1 MNFLDP
7 LGQQNSGTGG
17 RQPSAAITVFQL
29 PMRKMCL
36 WLSLNLL
43 LFSSQSAAAETRLE
57 FQRDIEPV
65 LTKAGCNSGACHG
78 SFQGRGGLRLSLL
91 GYDPVADHETL
102 FLSGRGR
109 RVNTATP
116 EESLILR
123 KAAARIPHG
132 GGQRLPPDSEGFR
145 LLRDYITQGLIRPTA
160 SDPLLQTLTV
170 VPEKISLGIGDK
182 SSLKVRARWT
192 DGVERD
198 VTVLSLF
205 DAQNRQIVEID
216 SRGMVTPLQPGL
228 SAVTAR
234 FGGQVAVVPIAVPY
248 GAASPLNDFAPH
260 NPIDQFAATVW
271 QQLGIAPAGLA
282 DDSEFLRR
290 VYLDLIGVLPTAQEV
305 RAFTADQSSDK
316 RKRIVDDL
324 LERPEYVD
332 LWSLRYSDLFRVHS
346 RFLDDKGVA
355 SFRGWI
361 RQSVRENKPLT
372 QWATELLVAQGNLF
386 TSGPVAYYFVDDKP
400 EELAETTAQVFLG
413 IRLQCAKC
421 HHHPNEVWGQDDYYG
436 LAAFFTRVV
445 KKDTL
450 DQGRFGGAR
459 AVRPVSHDVPGRQ
472 LAVAAPAK
480 VLGQRQPAVLAVP
493 DDIRRDLAIWIT
505 ARDNPYFARNF
516 ANRYWGWLIGRGLVE
531 PVDDQRATNPPSHPE
546 LLAFLERELI
556 ESNYDPKH
564 LIRLVCQSAVYQ
576 RACEL
581 TPTRDAD
588 GMLLTHRVPRRLPA
602 ELLLD
607 AVNQVCGT
615 HEGFAGM
622 PEATRATELPD
633 PSVPSHFLTTFGRPL
648 RNSPCDCAR
657 SSLPDLGQALLML
670 NSPSLHDKL
679 KHPEGRLAKFVEAN
693 RTDDEMMDDV
703 YLAAFARLPLPDE
716 RLAIRDLLSGQTVK
730 AEFWQ
735 DLMWTL
741 INSAE
746 FAFQH

>member
-1 MNFLDP
+1 MSLCNFLAF
-7 LGQQNSGTGG
+7 LILSVA
-17 RQPSAAITVFQL
+17 SASAQTAI
-29 PMRKMCL
+29 
-36 WLSLNLL
+36 
-43 LFSSQSAAAETRLE
+43 E

-91 GYDPVADHETL
+91 GYDAAADYETL
-102 FLSGRGR
+102 FLSARGR
-109 RVNTATP
+109 RVNTGSP
-116 EESLILR
+116 QDSLMLR

-132 GGQRLPPDSEGFR
+132 GGQRLAADSAEFQ
-145 LLRDYITQGLIRPTA
+145 LIANYIAQGLIRPTA
-160 SDPLLQTLTV
+160 SDALLEKLTV
-170 VPEKISLGIGDK
+170 VPEKMSLDK
-182 SSLKVRARWT
+182 SDRASLKVMARWS
-192 DGVERD
+192 DGVERE
-198 VTVLSLF
+198 VTSLALF
-205 DAQNRQIVEID
+205 DTVNRQMLQVD
-216 SRGMVTPLQPGL
+216 ARGNVTANESGL
-228 SAVTAR
+228 SAVTVR
-234 FGGQVAVVPIAVPY
+234 FGGQVAVVPVAISH
-248 GAASPLNDFAPH
+248 GASMPLNDFTPL
-260 NPIDQFAATVW
+260 NPIDQFAATTW
-271 QQLGIAPAGLA
+271 QQVGVVPAGLA
-282 DDSEFLRR
+282 DDYEFLRR
-290 VYLDLIGVLPTAQEV
+290 VFVDLIGVLPTAEEV
-305 RAFTADQSSDK
+305 LAFAADASHDK
-316 RKRIVDDL
+316 RKKVIDQL

-386 TSGPVAYYFVDDKP
+386 TTGPVAYYFVDEKP

-459 AVRPVSHDVPGRQ
+459 AIRPVSQDVPSRQ

-493 DDIRRDLAIWIT
+493 DDIRRDLATWIT
-505 ARDNPYFARNF
+505 ARDNPFFARNF

-531 PVDDQRATNPPSHPE
+531 PVDDQRATNPPSHPQ
-546 LLAFLERELI
+546 LLDFLERELV

-564 LIRLVCQSAVYQ
+564 LIRLICQSAVYQ
-576 RACEL
+576 RASEL
-581 TPTRDAD
+581 TPVRDAD
-588 GMLLTHRVPRRLPA
+588 GMLLTHRVPRRFTA
-602 ELLLD
+602 EVLLD

-615 HEGFAGM
+615 NEGFTGM
-622 PEATRATELPD
+622 PETTRATQLPD

-657 SSLPDLGQALLML
+657 SSQPDLGQALLLL

-679 KHPEGRLAKFVEAN
+679 KHADGRLAKLMAASKP
-693 RTDDEMMDDV
+693 DDETMDQL
-703 YLAAFARLPLPDE
+703 YLSAFARLPSSDE
-716 RLAIRDLLSGQTVK
+716 RHAVHELLAGTTEK

-735 DLMWTL
+735 DLLWTL

-746 FAFQH
+746 FTFQH